1 MPFPSRAQYVGVI
14 PDSGTGRG
22 FCCDL
27 CSSPYMVDPGR
38 RGNQLKTSSSLPSP
52 RHKRDPRT
60 GQEESQRRSLAF
72 EDFVLKNR
80 RVLRE
85 ELKLCER
92 VTQRILGYSNNFLH
106 KKLQTSSQKPARAER
121 KKGKGAPGLLK
132 PIAELGEEE
141 CCADNFTVM
150 AHTYGRLLQHW
161 RDRALM
167 GQSEAHRVL
176 AEMLTP
182 SGGCRCNCYYFRSWV
197 TGSSPST
204 VSKVNEQM
212 KRLGGDREPPP
223 HKLKQWR
230 KENPKPNK
238 KGSDAGERAQP
249 SQAPSLA
256 SPSTAGSQELPS
268 ASVHG
273 PASAGEPPT
282 SGTGSGPL
290 PPRRRPCLS
299 LALSQHRPA
308 LGEIS
313 PCTRRPTDTFS
324 PAPKAASASLTLSSP
339 LPHRA
344 RLSSSIHRDLATR
357 GIRPTLRSLHPRPSL
372 LLALSFLVRTPGCV
386 HPISRCRE
394 QRNYGKAKSCS
405 LL

>member
-1 MPFPSRAQYVGVI
+1 MGA
-14 PDSGTGRG
+14 GRERE
-22 FCCDL
+22 L
-27 CSSPYMVDPGR
+27 YTSPRVLEVAAGIQATESCEVLQR
-38 RGNQLKTSSSLPSP
+38 RGQPES
-52 RHKRDPRT
+52 R
-60 GQEESQRRSLAF
+60 GAQEEESQRRSLAF

-344 RLSSSIHRDLATR
+344 RLTDIFSPPLRLSSSIHRDLATR